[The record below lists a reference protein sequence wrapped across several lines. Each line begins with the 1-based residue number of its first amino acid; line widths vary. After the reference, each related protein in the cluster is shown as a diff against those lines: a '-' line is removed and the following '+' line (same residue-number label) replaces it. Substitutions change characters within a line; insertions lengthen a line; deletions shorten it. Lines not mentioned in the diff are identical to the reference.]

1 MSFRLL
7 MPTKVLL
14 PKMMKNMMIVLARF
28 LAMKA
33 KMILMKT
40 TDVEDANAETETMI
54 VIQMI
59 TIRILKTITL
69 MDSINSDMRI
79 A

>member
-14 PKMMKNMMIVLARF
+14 AKMMKIMMIVQARF
-28 LAMKA
+28 LTMKT

-69 MDSINSDMRI
+69 MDSIISDMRI

>member
-14 PKMMKNMMIVLARF
+14 AKMMKIMMIVLARF
-28 LAMKA
+28 LTMKT

-59 TIRILKTITL
+59 TTRIQKTIAL

>member
-14 PKMMKNMMIVLARF
+14 AKMMKIMMIVLARF
-28 LAMKA
+28 LTMKT

-40 TDVEDANAETETMI
+40 TYVEDANAETETMI

>member
-14 PKMMKNMMIVLARF
+14 AKMMKIMMIVLARF
-28 LAMKA
+28 LTMKT

>member
-1 MSFRLL
+1 
-7 MPTKVLL
+7 
-14 PKMMKNMMIVLARF
+14 
-28 LAMKA
+28 
-33 KMILMKT
+33 MILMKT